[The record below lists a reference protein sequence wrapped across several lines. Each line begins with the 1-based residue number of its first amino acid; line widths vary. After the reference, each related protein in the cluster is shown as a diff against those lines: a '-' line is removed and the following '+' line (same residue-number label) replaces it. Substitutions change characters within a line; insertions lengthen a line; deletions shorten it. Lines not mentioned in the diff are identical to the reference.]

1 MSILS
6 LVILLL
12 AAAVEGGKISISIV
26 SGDPSSLPKALLTN
40 AYLGYLY
47 SPYSGDMIELKI
59 NGQQVIPWMRISD
72 QQAIL
77 RTIINLNL
85 SSPPG
90 GPHTCID
97 SYHLSEE
104 DMMITRLILV
114 TDRNPCSESALA
126 DHSFRGNVLVIGYGG
141 GVSDHTLST
150 LARPNTNY
158 LRV

>member
-1 MSILS
+1 MLF
-6 LVILLL
+6 LFVIFVVV
-12 AAAVEGGKISISIV
+12 ANAGKISISIE

-59 NGQQVIPWMRISD
+59 NGQQVIPWIKVSE

-77 RTIINLNL
+77 RALINLNL
-85 SSPPG
+85 PS

-97 SYHLSEE
+97 SYHLSGL
-104 DMMITRLILV
+104 DLMITRVILV

-150 LARPNTNY
+150 LARPTTNY